1 MGTKKMLDAD
11 EDVRPPVEPRSG
23 WTKTKHSSISG
34 QRLYQGSILEC
45 EAIGEEV
52 EKCSDLMN
60 ESEYEKF
67 IDRELEEEE
76 NASYKSYP

>member
-1 MGTKKMLDAD
+1 VPSA
-11 EDVRPPVEPRSG
+11 
-23 WTKTKHSSISG
+23 
-34 QRLYQGSILEC
+34 SILEC